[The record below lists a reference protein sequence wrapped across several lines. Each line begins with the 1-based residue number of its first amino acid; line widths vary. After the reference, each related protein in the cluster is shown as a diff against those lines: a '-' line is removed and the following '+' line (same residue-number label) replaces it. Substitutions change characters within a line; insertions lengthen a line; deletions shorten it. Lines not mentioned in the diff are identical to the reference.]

1 MVQLKMMRRVT
12 REGINKIA
20 QLEQRSSQDSVK
32 SYFVRIKKLFEDKL
46 LMAQGDRQMTQ
57 RLFKRMSEFPF
68 DYAQRLDEAK
78 EMREAV
84 KKANTAKSIIRNF
97 IRNLKQLARHFEDSL
112 VEISEEDERRAVR
125 TYAQLAS
132 QQLKINFQNRA
143 LVNLMDE
150 EIEMLQKLCDL
161 WEDIMIKYT

>member
-1 MVQLKMMRRVT
+1 MRRFIW
-12 REGINKIA
+12 EGINKIA

-68 DYAQRLDEAK
+68 NYAQRLDEAK

-84 KKANTAKSIIRNF
+84 KKENTVKWIIRNF
-97 IRNLKQLARHFEDSL
+97 IRNLKQLAIHFEDSL
-112 VEISEEDERRAVR
+112 VEISEEDERRAVQ
-125 TYAQLAS
+125 TYAQLAN
-132 QQLKINFQNRA
+132 QQLKINSQNKA
-143 LVNLMDE
+143 VVNLMDE

>member
-1 MVQLKMMRRVT
+1 MVQLKMMRRVI

-68 DYAQRLDEAK
+68 NYAQRLDEAK

>member
-1 MVQLKMMRRVT
+1 MVQLKMMRRFI

-68 DYAQRLDEAK
+68 NYAQRLDEAK

-84 KKANTAKSIIRNF
+84 KKENTVKSIIRNF
-97 IRNLKQLARHFEDSL
+97 IRNLKQLAIHFEDSL
-112 VEISEEDERRAVR
+112 VEISEEDERRAVQ
-125 TYAQLAS
+125 TYAQLAN
-132 QQLKINFQNRA
+132 QQLKINSQNRA
-143 LVNLMDE
+143 VVNLMDE

-161 WEDIMIKYT
+161 WEDILIKFT

>member
-1 MVQLKMMRRVT
+1 MVQLKMMRRVI

-161 WEDIMIKYT
+161 CGRI

>member
-1 MVQLKMMRRVT
+1 MVQLKMMRSFI

-68 DYAQRLDEAK
+68 NYAQRLDEAK

-97 IRNLKQLARHFEDSL
+97 IRNLKQLAIHFEDSL

>member
-1 MVQLKMMRRVT
+1 M
-12 REGINKIA
+12 
-20 QLEQRSSQDSVK
+20 
-32 SYFVRIKKLFEDKL
+32 
-46 LMAQGDRQMTQ
+46 
-57 RLFKRMSEFPF
+57 
-68 DYAQRLDEAK
+68 
-78 EMREAV
+78 
-84 KKANTAKSIIRNF
+84 
-97 IRNLKQLARHFEDSL
+97 ARHFEDSL

>member
-1 MVQLKMMRRVT
+1 MVQLKIMRRFIW
-12 REGINKIA
+12 EGINKIA

-68 DYAQRLDEAK
+68 NYAQRLDEAK

-84 KKANTAKSIIRNF
+84 KKENTVKWIIRNF
-97 IRNLKQLARHFEDSL
+97 IRNLKQLAIHFEDSL

-132 QQLKINFQNRA
+132 QQLKINFQNKA

>member
-1 MVQLKMMRRVT
+1 MVQLKMMRRAI

>member
-1 MVQLKMMRRVT
+1 MVQLKTMRRFI

-68 DYAQRLDEAK
+68 NYAQRLDEAK
-78 EMREAV
+78 EMREV
-84 KKANTAKSIIRNF
+84 VNKTKYFRLRLDKVSSERPKTDLRETWD
-97 IRNLKQLARHFEDSL
+97 LPETDSRL
-112 VEISEEDERRAVR
+112 TLD
-125 TYAQLAS
+125 
-132 QQLKINFQNRA
+132 
-143 LVNLMDE
+143 
-150 EIEMLQKLCDL
+150 
-161 WEDIMIKYT
+161 

>member
-1 MVQLKMMRRVT
+1 MVQLKTMRRFI
-12 REGINKIA
+12 REGINEIA
-20 QLEQRSSQDSVK
+20 QHEQRSSQDSVK

-68 DYAQRLDEAK
+68 NYAQRLDEAK

-84 KKANTAKSIIRNF
+84 KKENTVKSIIRNF
-97 IRNLKQLARHFEDSL
+97 IRNLKQLAIHFEDSL
-112 VEISEEDERRAVR
+112 VEISEEDERRAVQ
-125 TYAQLAS
+125 TYAQLAN
-132 QQLKINFQNRA
+132 QQLKINSQNRA
-143 LVNLMDE
+143 VVNLMDE

-161 WEDIMIKYT
+161 WEDILIKFT

>member
-1 MVQLKMMRRVT
+1 MVQLKTMRRFI
-12 REGINKIA
+12 REGIHKIA

-68 DYAQRLDEAK
+68 NYAQRLDEAK

-84 KKANTAKSIIRNF
+84 KKENTVKSIIRNF
-97 IRNLKQLARHFEDSL
+97 IRNLKQLAIHFEDSL
-112 VEISEEDERRAVR
+112 VEISEEDERRAVQ
-125 TYAQLAS
+125 TYAQLAN
-132 QQLKINFQNRA
+132 QQLKINSQNRA
-143 LVNLMDE
+143 VVNLMDE

-161 WEDIMIKYT
+161 WEDILIKFT